1 MLTRPALPA
10 DHSLLS
16 RLLRSTPHCH
26 THLDWQ
32 PPEAWLGTRP
42 FYFALNG
49 DKLAGAF
56 AATPDPPDVGWVRL
70 AAVAEDV
77 GAEAALDSLWH
88 VTRETLSEMKASQIV
103 CMMVDNW
110 LVPHLA
116 RWGFTHYT
124 DVVVL
129 ARKHGATKLPIAP
142 GWPPIL
148 ALASAPRVRLRPVKP
163 ADLPA
168 IAEVDNAA
176 FAPPWQYSPNVV
188 QQALAHADCATMAET
203 NGKITGYQIS
213 SGGRQGG
220 HLARLAVRPEYQGQG
235 VGRAL
240 VSEMIR
246 YFEKRNAP
254 RITVN
259 TQSDNAPSLALY
271 RSLGFELT
279 GESYAV
285 WRLLF

>member
-16 RLLRSTPHCH
+16 RLLRSTPLCH

-42 FYFALNG
+42 FYLALDG
-49 DKLAGAF
+49 DKLVGAL

-70 AAVAEDV
+70 AAAAEGVDAGV
-77 GAEAALDSLWH
+77 VLDTLWR
-88 VTRETLSEMKASQIV
+88 VTRETLVEMKASQIA
-103 CMMVDNW
+103 CMMMNDW
-110 LVPHLA
+110 LAPHLA
-116 RWGFTHYT
+116 RWGLTCFTN
-124 DVVVL
+124 VAAL
-129 ARKHGATKLPIAP
+129 ARKHGATKLQTGP
-142 GWPPIL
+142 GWPSLL
-148 ALASAPRVRLRPVKP
+148 APASTPRVRLRPVKVG
-163 ADLPA
+163 DLAA

-176 FAPPWQYSPNVV
+176 FASPWHYSLNVV
-188 QQALAHADCATMAET
+188 QQALAHADCATMAEL
-203 NGKITGYQIS
+203 NGKIAGYQIS

-259 TQSDNAPSLALY
+259 TQTDNEPSLALY

-285 WRLLF
+285 WRLLL